1 MSSLSSI
8 HEGTL
13 SAKPIECPS
22 RGEIQGS
29 QNPRGGTLQGVGGQG
44 GLRGGG
50 SLQGEHAESPE
61 TAAQA
66 EVGTLISSL
75 GSLSAQAGSLPLTAP
90 TLPALP
96 QNPGY
101 QAQPTDYTAFS
112 GDAT

>member
-29 QNPRGGTLQGVGGQG
+29 QNPRGGT
-44 GLRGGG
+44 
-50 SLQGEHAESPE
+50 LQGEHAESPE